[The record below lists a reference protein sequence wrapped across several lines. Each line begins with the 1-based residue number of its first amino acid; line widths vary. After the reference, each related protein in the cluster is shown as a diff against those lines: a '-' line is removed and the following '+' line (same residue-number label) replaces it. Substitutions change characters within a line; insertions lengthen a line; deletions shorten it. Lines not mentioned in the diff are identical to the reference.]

1 MNFRKCSSALP
12 LLFVIGATMVSVGA
26 QKNQPPAALPSLA
39 DLQKLNYVSTS
50 RPAGAPTYDDLQ
62 GAIHLIQLFHQG
74 SPDVAD
80 WQWSNSGQTRGP
92 RDAAIYS
99 RAVSAVVYIFAA
111 TGEPDAKGKVLGM
124 SGAGAILYPDD
135 LVLTNWHV
143 VRGAVEGNRAI
154 LVYLKPARGSE
165 KIDSLAYKGHVQ
177 YFNKEKDLALI
188 HFDQPP
194 PYELTKMKF
203 GKMSTLAVGEDV
215 HVIGHPQ
222 GNTWSYSTG
231 VISQI
236 REGYRATID
245 EDGVMQPF
253 QADVLQL
260 QTSINP
266 GNSGGPVLDDNADI
280 IGLVSHS
287 APHTEN
293 LHYAIAV
300 DELAS
305 FMDSR
310 DKWAASQTRGGIP
323 NAATAKYSQFTTT
336 DGQQV
341 IKVEYP
347 DGTAFLL
354 MSDKGKVQGMV
365 ADAGDG
371 AFIEAW
377 APTPDGR
384 LQQWRATFADGK
396 MVEGSGE
403 NGQPTRFV
411 AH

>member
-1 MNFRKCSSALP
+1 MKFRKCPSV
-12 LLFVIGATMVSVGA
+12 LLLLVVMGTTMVKVGA
-26 QKNQPPAALPSLA
+26 QKNMSPTSLPSLA
-39 DLQKLNYVSTS
+39 DLEKLNYEATS
-50 RPAGAPTYDDLQ
+50 RPAGAPTYGDLQ
-62 GAIHLIQLFHQG
+62 DAIHSIQFFHLG
-74 SPDVAD
+74 SPDVAN
-80 WQWSNSGQTRGP
+80 WQWSNSGGTRGP

-135 LVLTNWHV
+135 LILTNWHV
-143 VRGAVEGNRAI
+143 VRGAAEGNHPI

-177 YFNKEKDLALI
+177 YANKEKDLALI
-188 HFDQPP
+188 HFDQRP
-194 PYELTKMKF
+194 PYELARMKF
-203 GKMSTLAVGEDV
+203 GQMATLAVGQDV

-236 REGYRATID
+236 REGYRTTID
-245 EDGVMQPF
+245 EDGVMQSF

-266 GNSGGPVLDDNADI
+266 GNSGGPVLDDNSDI

-287 APHTEN
+287 TPHAEN

-300 DELAS
+300 DELVS
-305 FMDSR
+305 FMDRR
-310 DKWAASQTRGGIP
+310 DHWAASQTRGGVP
-323 NAATAKYSQFTTT
+323 NAGPAKYSKSSTPN
-336 DGQQV
+336 GQQV

-347 DGTAFLL
+347 ERTAFLL

-365 ADAGDG
+365 ADAGNG
-371 AFIEAW
+371 AFIEAR
-377 APTPDGR
+377 APTPDGS

-396 MVEGSGE
+396 VVEGSGE